1 MWKTVSKTATHI
13 NSIEKT
19 LKQSIEKGEFKK
31 IKETISRNEQATK
44 RVLKQGK
51 FVKFN
56 YLKHKPDNER
66 NQKTSQTTTMQD
78 TLKPRQAGILKNN
91 TNIASNSIN

>member
-44 RVLKQGK
+44 RVLK
-51 FVKFN
+51 
-56 YLKHKPDNER
+56 HEPDNER
-66 NQKTSQTTTMQD
+66 NQKTSQTTAMQD